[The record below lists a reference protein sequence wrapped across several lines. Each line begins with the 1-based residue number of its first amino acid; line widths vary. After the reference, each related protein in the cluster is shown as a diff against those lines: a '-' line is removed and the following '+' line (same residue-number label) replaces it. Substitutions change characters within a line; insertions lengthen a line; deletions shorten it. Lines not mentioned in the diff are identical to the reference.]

1 MVRLYTNLPGF
12 YNDICEE
19 IRLFITA
26 AEIIL
31 CEGPPEQGEERVSVL
46 MYEEGGDWRSYCS
59 ARIIIFGKPVEAC
72 CEYRMPINNESALV
86 EKRYQKRCV
95 KIAVFR
101 LMRILYPDN
110 SPVWGS
116 LTGIRPTRLLRELR
130 EEMGEQKALD
140 MLLHDF
146 DVHPE
151 KLSLAKEIVSVQRP
165 IMEGQDDK
173 DVDVY
178 IGVPFCKS
186 RCLYCSFASS
196 IRCEKTDMRAYLFTL
211 RQDIAFGAKIAR
223 EAGMRVRAMYV
234 GGGTPTVLTA
244 EELEDILSFAIESY
258 GGYGRELTVE
268 AGRPD
273 TIDMRKLVAIRR
285 LGADRISINPQTMN
299 DKTLLLI
306 GRSHT
311 PNEIEEAF
319 AMARGVGFACVNMDL
334 IAGLPGEREADM
346 RSTLDWVMRLKPQNL
361 TVHTLAVKRSSLLK
375 ARLGE
380 FPLPDAET
388 AARMVCMG
396 AEAAKAMGMR
406 PYYMYRQKYM
416 SGNLENVGYALEGLE
431 CLYNIDMMEETTS
444 IMAHGAGAM
453 TKRVLGGQRR
463 VERIP
468 HPKDID
474 TYLNKLNQ
482 LNREKAQLFLR

>member
-19 IRLFITA
+19 IRLFIEE

-31 CEGPPEQGEERVSVL
+31 HEGPVVHDEECLSVF
-46 MYEEGGDWRSYCS
+46 MYEEGGVWRALSS
-59 ARIIIFGKPVEAC
+59 ARMTVSGKPNEARY
-72 CEYRMPINNESALV
+72 EYRMPAHKESALV
-86 EKRYQKRCV
+86 EKRYKKRCV

-101 LMRILYPDN
+101 LMRLLYSDN
-110 SPVWGS
+110 RPVWGS
-116 LTGIRPTRLLRELR
+116 LTGIRPTRLLRELQ
-130 EEMGEQKALD
+130 EEMGEQKALET
-140 MLLHDF
+140 MLQDF
-146 DVHPE
+146 DVHQE
-151 KLSLAKEIVSVQRP
+151 KLDLAKKIVYIQHP
-165 IMEGQDDK
+165 ILEDQDEK

-196 IRCEKTDMRAYLFTL
+196 IRGEKTDMRPYLFAL
-211 RQDIAFGAKIAR
+211 RQDIAYGAKISR
-223 EAGMRVRAMYV
+223 DAGMRVRAMYV

-244 EELEDILSFAIESY
+244 EELEDVLSFALDAY
-258 GGYGRELTVE
+258 GGFGRELTVE

-273 TIDMRKLVAIRR
+273 TVDMRKLVAIRR
-285 LGADRISINPQTMN
+285 LGAGRISINPQTMN
-299 DKTLLLI
+299 DKTLQLI

-311 PNEIEEAF
+311 SEEIEEAF
-319 AMARGVGFACVNMDL
+319 AMARDVGFACVNMDL
-334 IAGLPGEREADM
+334 IAGLPGEKEADM
-346 RSTLDWVMRLKPQNL
+346 RNTLDRVMRLKPQNL

-375 ARLGE
+375 ARLDE

-388 AARMVCMG
+388 ASRMVSLG
-396 AEAAKAMGMR
+396 AEAAKSMGMR

-416 SGNLENVGYALEGLE
+416 SGNLENVGYALEGHE
-431 CLYNIDMMEETTS
+431 CIYNIDMMEETTS

-474 TYLNKLNQ
+474 TYINKLNQ
-482 LNREKAQLFLR
+482 LNGEKAQLFIR